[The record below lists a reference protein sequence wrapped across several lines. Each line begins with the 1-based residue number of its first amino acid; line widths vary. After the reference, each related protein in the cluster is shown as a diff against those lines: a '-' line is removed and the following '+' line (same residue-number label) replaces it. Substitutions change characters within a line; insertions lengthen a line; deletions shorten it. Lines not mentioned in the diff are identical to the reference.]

1 MMKQGTYN
9 VNFFFPQDIKR
20 SIAEQLIGN
29 KELIFSKHC
38 IERQNREAF
47 LKSVGKIDIRKFTTL
62 QKIRGGKIVEATVDN
77 NKVNKF
83 IVRIPSE
90 VNEQEVCLV
99 VGIKDNKLIVVTFYA
114 NHKNYSHNNLD
125 RDKYIMN

>member
-9 VNFFFPQDIKR
+9 VNFFFPQYIKR
-20 SIAEQLIGN
+20 SIAEQLIDN

-62 QKIRGGKIVEATVDN
+62 EKIRGGKIVEATVDN

-114 NHKNYSHNNLD
+114 NHKNYSHNNLE